1 MVKAPEAPAVS
12 RRRVTGMDHQQWIGT
27 VLIALFSLVSIIRLA
42 RQRTITRNLLVLC
55 ITSVLC
61 IFGLLG
67 VYPALISFSGI
78 EIQLKQAR
86 NDLALEQTSAG
97 IDSGIDDQRIE
108 LNGTELFITEA
119 GLEEPVSDNT
129 RIVNFKYLFS
139 IDQPPEGSGLI
150 YHESTVQEYAKKM
163 VGTYSTRLTDAP
175 TMRDAHVFRVVSS
188 QEIQL
193 RVGSHSYKGDR
204 VSRDEYT
211 RAWRVVSDD
220 PTGEPPDVQQQR
232 ERAAEMVKR
241 FPDTQA
247 EDDIENSPQSDK
259 KWIEEATLR
268 SEVAIV
274 VFDRANFETVLTGS
288 HGGRK
293 VAATALNFLLSSGG
307 TLPYFDPLDVLQTD
321 VSRDNNV
328 WAFHVQTKL
337 NDVEVNGEP
346 TEIIYLEHYR
356 FYVLNDAYIYQ
367 VILTRIH
374 TPDQPSVIWTNL
386 MDSLASLR
394 IVKHS

>member
-1 MVKAPEAPAVS
+1 
-12 RRRVTGMDHQQWIGT
+12 MDHQQWIGT
-27 VLIALFSLVSIIRLA
+27 VLITLFSLVCLYRLA

-55 ITSVLC
+55 IISVLC

-67 VYPALISFSGI
+67 VYPALISFFGI
-78 EIQLKQAR
+78 EIQLEQAR
-86 NDLALEQTSAG
+86 SDLAHVRASAG
-97 IDSGIDDQRIE
+97 IDTGIEDQRVE
-108 LNGTELFITEA
+108 LNGTELFITKA
-119 GLEEPVSDNT
+119 GLEASVSDDT
-129 RIVNFKYLFS
+129 RIVNSKYLFS
-139 IDQPPEGSGLI
+139 IDRPQEGSGLS
-150 YHESTVQEYAKKM
+150 YQEPTVQEYAKEM
-163 VGTYSTRLTDAP
+163 AGTYSTWVTDAP

-204 VSRDEYT
+204 VSPEEYT

-220 PTGEPPDVQQQR
+220 PTGEPPDVQEQK
-232 ERAAEMVKR
+232 ERAAERMKR
-241 FPDTQA
+241 FLETQP
-247 EDDIENSPQSDK
+247 EYDIENSPQSDIR
-259 KWIEEATLR
+259 WIEEVTLR
-268 SEVAIV
+268 SEIAIV
-274 VFDRANFETVLTGS
+274 VFDRANFETILTGS

-293 VAATALNFLLSSGG
+293 VAATALNFLLASGG
-307 TLPYFDPLDVLQTD
+307 TLPNFDPLDVLQTD

-328 WAFHVQTKL
+328 WAFHVQSKL

-346 TEIIYLEHYR
+346 TEVIYLEHYR

-374 TPDQPSVIWTNL
+374 TPDQPSITWTNL
-386 MDSLASLR
+386 MRSLASLR